1 VPLVVLRAWRE
12 ADERATDGADVVLRD
27 PVATRDVDP
36 DGSKGALRFGEAR
49 QADGSVGR
57 VLLLRVDQHELGGA
71 EHAAVDLD
79 IDPM

>member
-36 DGSKGALRFGEAR
+36 DGSKGAMLFGEVLQRRGHGVGVIDERAR
-49 QADGSVGR
+49 E
-57 VLLLRVDQHELGGA
+57 LL
-71 EHAAVDLD
+71 AAPSERD
-79 IDPM
+79 